1 MSICSV
7 GQTQLATP
15 IIYLHIYTSNN
26 NKGPGEERRF
36 LYHHRQGF
44 FSVRVSLWYSLP
56 QYAEMVNYF
65 NDFTRG
71 LDTFL
76 LRQKITNIVTYSRD
90 ASLNCGF
97 ILISIL
103 DLRRTFSPNIR

>member
-26 NKGPGEERRF
+26 NKG
-36 LYHHRQGF
+36 HRHGL

-56 QYAEMVNYF
+56 QYAEMVNSF
-65 NDFTRG
+65 NYFTRG
-71 LDTFL
+71 LDNFL

-90 ASLNCGF
+90 ASLNWIYSDCH
-97 ILISIL
+97 
-103 DLRRTFSPNIR
+103 IRLKEDFFP